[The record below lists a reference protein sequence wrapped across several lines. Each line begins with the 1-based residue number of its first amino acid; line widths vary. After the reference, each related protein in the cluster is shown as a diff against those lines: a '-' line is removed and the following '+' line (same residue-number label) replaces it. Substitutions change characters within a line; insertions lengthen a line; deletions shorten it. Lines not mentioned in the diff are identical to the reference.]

1 MKKLKIAAILLSLLC
16 ITAFVYADHFKSDE
30 EAYSYGYRAGFNHG
44 VSDVSARLQFD
55 YRRIY
60 TGTNAISFNAYDDDD
75 FQKGYEDGYTDGFY
89 REQRTRV
96 VVSNNPVV
104 VSNNSYDPQSFR
116 NGYREGYYHGLTD
129 RQTGLDY
136 DYKHN
141 HRFESGIAYDSYA
154 GASFQSAYQQG
165 YKQGYYGASVDVS
178 YRPSTNVIPVATTTG
193 SVGFVT
199 AFTDDDF
206 DGEMREFSIGR
217 YSDLDGDWDD
227 SLESIQIHG
236 PVRVILFEDDD
247 FEGKQL
253 VIERTVKDLDDFNF
267 DDKAGSMIVEPLY

>member
-44 VSDVSARLQFD
+44 VSDGTARMQFD

-96 VVSNNPVV
+96 VDSNNP
-104 VSNNSYDPQSFR
+104 SDPQGFR

-129 RQTGLDY
+129 RQTGLDFN
-136 DYKHN
+136 YKHS
-141 HRFESGIAYDSYA
+141 HRLESGIAYDSYA

-165 YKQGYYGASVDVS
+165 YKQGYYGASLDVG
-178 YRPSTNVIPVATTTG
+178 YRPSTNVIPVSAPIGT
-193 SVGFVT
+193 VT

-206 DGEMREFSIGR
+206 DGKIRQFTIGR
-217 YSDLDGDWDD
+217 YPDLDGDWDD
-227 SLESIQIHG
+227 SIDSIQVHG
-236 PVRVILFEDDD
+236 AVRVILFEDDD
-247 FEGKQL
+247 FDGKQL
-253 VIERTVKDLDDFNF
+253 VIERTTNDLDDFNF